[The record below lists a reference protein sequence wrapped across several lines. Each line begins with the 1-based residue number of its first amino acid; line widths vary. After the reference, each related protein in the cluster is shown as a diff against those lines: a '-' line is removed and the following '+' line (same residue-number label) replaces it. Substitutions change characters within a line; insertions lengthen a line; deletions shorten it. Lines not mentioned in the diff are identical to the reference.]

1 MLQGGASPVDK
12 YNTSLELG
20 HCAHSITRRLIN
32 TPVSHLI
39 AYVGNAALCMVAQY
53 LSEVEHVY
61 VASVKKFMLIILRLI
76 ILQCPPIVLLLS
88 HWVCVHTRMLTGYG
102 MSEESVNSQS

>member
-20 HCAHSITRRLIN
+20 HSTYSITQRLIN

-39 AYVGNAALCMVAQY
+39 VYVGNAALCMVAQY

-61 VASVKKFMLIILRLI
+61 LASVGRNR
-76 ILQCPPIVLLLS
+76 CLLF
-88 HWVCVHTRMLTGYG
+88 
-102 MSEESVNSQS
+102 